1 MRLSWAVSRIN
12 RIKVKEEEEVEEDSS
27 VDGDGD
33 MGSLLFDVR
42 SR

>member
-12 RIKVKEEEEVEEDSS
+12 RIKVKEEEVEEDSS